1 MRPLIAAVIFAA
13 TVFLVAPM
21 RAQTNIVA
29 AAPSGATFTV
39 SAAGGAPL
47 SYQWQFNSNGVA
59 LGAVTENSA
68 PTEWIDPDTG
78 HRIVQLS
85 TEPGSESLYFNLNP
99 FTPDGKKM
107 VITTP
112 NGIAM
117 VNLETRAVEKIV
129 EGRVHIIMVGR
140 KTGQIYFGEVKIEN
154 GETNRLVCAV
164 DPNTKVV
171 REILKV
177 QRGQQVSAVNADET
191 LLAGTMVE
199 RSDWGTNEFFDGGP
213 NRRNDIAT
221 VDAYRGKKG
230 MMMEDRL
237 AKRYPMELFFYEIAT
252 GQTKKVNRCT
262 DWLNHLQFSPTDPS
276 LLMFC
281 HEGPWQ
287 KVDRIWTIRTDGSDL
302 KLIHQRTMTMEIA
315 GHEFWSAD
323 GKTIWYD
330 LQTPRGEDFWVA
342 GCEVGPASSLQT
354 SNQAGKM
361 PAPLRTWYHLQ
372 RNEWGV
378 HFNVSP
384 DGTLFSSDGG
394 DEKMVAHADN
404 GTWIYLLRP
413 ELIEDRS
420 AGQVDTRNLIK
431 PGVFHAE
438 RLVNM
443 RKHDYALEPNAM
455 FSPDMKWLI
464 FRSNLSGAN
473 QVYAVELKRTDTAT
487 GVPAKANREFR

>member
-1 MRPLIAAVIFAA
+1 MNPRFQPAFAA
-13 TVFLVAPM
+13 AIFLLCLATPQS
-21 RAQTNIVA
+21 RAQTNPPVFSVTA
-29 AAPSGATFTV
+29 SGT
-39 SAAGGAPL
+39 APL
-47 SYQWQFNSNGVA
+47 SYQWYKSNVLSSA
-59 LGAVTENSA
+59 GATASSA

-78 HRIVQLS
+78 HRVIQLS

-99 FTPDGKKM
+99 FTPDGKRM
-107 VITTP
+107 VITTS

-117 VNLETRAVEKIV
+117 VNLETRAVEKLL
-129 EGRVHIIMVGR
+129 EGRVHIIMVGH
-140 KTGQIYFGEVKIEN
+140 KTGKIYFGQIKIEN
-154 GETNRLVCAV
+154 GVTNRLVCAL
-164 DPNTKVV
+164 DPNTKTVQQ
-171 REILKV
+171 ILKLS
-177 QRGQQVSAVNADET
+177 RGQEVSTVNADET
-191 LLAGTMVE
+191 LLAGTIVE
-199 RSDWGTNEFFDGGP
+199 RDDWGTNEFFGNGP

-230 MMMEDRL
+230 QMMEDRL
-237 AKRYPMELFFYEIAT
+237 AKRYPMELFFYNIAT
-252 GQTKKVNRCT
+252 GKTKKVNRCN
-262 DWLNHLQFSPTDPS
+262 DWLGHLQFSPTDPH

-281 HEGPWQ
+281 HEGPWH
-287 KVDRIWTIRTDGSDL
+287 KVDRIWTIRTDGSHL

-342 GCEVGPASSLQT
+342 GCEVGQASSLPDRNVKQNRT
-354 SNQAGKM
+354 GKM
-361 PAPLRTWYHLQ
+361 PVPPRTWYHLQ
-372 RNEWGV
+372 RDEWGV

-384 DGTLFSSDGG
+384 DGKLFSSDGG

-420 AGQVDTRNLIK
+420 AGQIDTSKLIT
-431 PGVFHAE
+431 PGVFHSE

-443 RKHDYALEPNAM
+443 SKHDYALEPNAM

-473 QVYAVELKRTDTAT
+473 QVYAVERKKTDE
-487 GVPAKANREFR
+487 K